1 MILTQLDHSLKPH
14 SSTIGFLATKLDFR
28 SHFKGWM
35 KGWID
40 NHVLSNKFLLLGL
53 PSGVSRFVEFGSMAI
68 DGTEYINE
76 RYLKKTQM

>member
-1 MILTQLDHSLKPH
+1 MIVTQLDHSLKPH

-28 SHFKGWM
+28 SHCKGWM

-40 NHVLSNKFLLLGL
+40 NHVLLDKFLLLGL